1 MEKSLFIPIFATE
14 NEEVMAKILSIIPSP
29 QPISFSLIVCLG
41 ILMVFTSCGGDD
53 GINDK
58 EKEKEKENETAETI
72 SDDYEYKLPV
82 VFHVLYK
89 DKNDQKQYPSEAR
102 LKLVLDSVNAL
113 YKRNHMNITFIMA
126 EQDED
131 GKELSEKG
139 IMRHEID
146 STSMNPMNFIR
157 ESSKYGE
164 YTQNIHKFINIYLF
178 HYDKENEQSMGMS
191 VLPVMPSNHT
201 MEGVPD
207 TTATFLNNHT
217 KYANPWGVT
226 INSQYIQESQKW
238 GNINPMCAWNTLAHE
253 LGHYLGLLHTFSED
267 KCEEDDYCSDTKN
280 CDYEAYIDEVEL
292 FFKDIKEDATVSF
305 WDLPRRTDCQT
316 SEKYFAHN
324 VMDYMYTIAD
334 SLTTQQRKRTR
345 QVLNYCPSVPGLK
358 IKEPTTRGYGET
370 PSAPVLMRPRL
381 SGCPP
386 VRRSAKSPL

>member
-1 MEKSLFIPIFATE
+1 MKKNLLTR
-14 NEEVMAKILSIIPSP
+14 ILSIIPSP

-41 ILMVFTSCGGDD
+41 ILMAFSSCGGDD

-113 YKRNHMNITFIMA
+113 YKRNHMNITFTMA
-126 EQDED
+126 EKDED

-191 VLPVMPSNHT
+191 VLPVMPTDHT

-305 WDLPRRTDCQT
+305 WELPQRTDCQT

-334 SLTTQQRKRTR
+334 SLTNQQRKRTR
-345 QVLNYCPSVPGLK
+345 QVLNYCPSVPGVK

-370 PSAPVLMRPRL
+370 PSALVLMRPRL

>member
-1 MEKSLFIPIFATE
+1 MKKNLLTR
-14 NEEVMAKILSIIPSP
+14 ILSIIPSP

-164 YTQNIHKFINIYLF
+164 YTQNIHKFINVYLF

-191 VLPVMPSNHT
+191 VLPVMPSDHT

-253 LGHYLGLLHTFSED
+253 LGHYLGLLHTFSEN

-345 QVLNYCPSVPGLK
+345 QVLNYCPSVPGVK
-358 IKEPTTRGYGET
+358 IKETTTRGYGET

>member
-1 MEKSLFIPIFATE
+1 MKKNLLTR
-14 NEEVMAKILSIIPSP
+14 ILSIIPSP

-164 YTQNIHKFINIYLF
+164 YTQNIHKFINVYLF

-253 LGHYLGLLHTFSED
+253 LGHYLGLLHTFSEN

-358 IKEPTTRGYGET
+358 IKEPTTRGYGEI

>member
-1 MEKSLFIPIFATE
+1 MKKNLLTR
-14 NEEVMAKILSIIPSP
+14 ILSIIPSP

-113 YKRNHMNITFIMA
+113 YKRNHMNITFTMA
-126 EQDED
+126 EKDED

-164 YTQNIHKFINIYLF
+164 YTQNIHKFINVYLF

-191 VLPVMPSNHT
+191 VLPVMPSDHT

-253 LGHYLGLLHTFSED
+253 LGHYLGLLHTFSEN

-358 IKEPTTRGYGET
+358 IKEPTTRGYGEI

>member
-1 MEKSLFIPIFATE
+1 MKKNLLTR
-14 NEEVMAKILSIIPSP
+14 ILSIIPSP
-29 QPISFSLIVCLG
+29 QSISLSLIVCLG
-41 ILMVFTSCGGDD
+41 ILMAFASCGGDD
-53 GINDK
+53 GIND
-58 EKEKEKENETAETI
+58 KEKEKENETAETI

-113 YKRNHMNITFIMA
+113 YKRNHMNITFTMA
-126 EQDED
+126 EKDED

-305 WDLPRRTDCQT
+305 WELPQRTDCQT

-334 SLTTQQRKRTR
+334 SLTNQQRKRTR
-345 QVLNYCPSVPGLK
+345 QVLNYCPSVPGVK
-358 IKEPTTRGYGET
+358 IKEPTTRGYGEI

>member
-1 MEKSLFIPIFATE
+1 MKKNLLTR
-14 NEEVMAKILSIIPSP
+14 ILSIIPSP

-113 YKRNHMNITFIMA
+113 YKRNHMNITFTMA
-126 EQDED
+126 EKDED

-164 YTQNIHKFINIYLF
+164 YTQNIHKFINVYLF

-191 VLPVMPSNHT
+191 VLPVMPSDHT

-305 WDLPRRTDCQT
+305 WDLPQRTDCQT

-345 QVLNYCPSVPGLK
+345 QVLNYCPSVPGVK
-358 IKEPTTRGYGET
+358 IKEPTTRGYGEI

-381 SGCPP
+381 SG
-386 VRRSAKSPL
+386 PLLF

>member
-1 MEKSLFIPIFATE
+1 MKKNLLTR
-14 NEEVMAKILSIIPSP
+14 ILSIIPSP
-29 QPISFSLIVCLG
+29 QSISLSLIVCLG
-41 ILMVFTSCGGDD
+41 ILMAFASCGGDD
-53 GINDK
+53 GIND
-58 EKEKEKENETAETI
+58 KEKEKENETAETI

-253 LGHYLGLLHTFSED
+253 LGHYLGLLHTFSEN

-358 IKEPTTRGYGET
+358 IKEPTTRGYGEI

-386 VRRSAKSPL
+386 VRRSACQEIR

>member
-1 MEKSLFIPIFATE
+1 MKKNLLTR
-14 NEEVMAKILSIIPSP
+14 ILSIIPSP
-29 QPISFSLIVCLG
+29 QSISLSLIVCLG
-41 ILMVFTSCGGDD
+41 ILMAFASCGGDD
-53 GINDK
+53 GIND
-58 EKEKEKENETAETI
+58 KEKEKENETAETI

-113 YKRNHMNITFIMA
+113 YKRNHMNITFTMA
-126 EQDED
+126 EKDED
-131 GKELSEKG
+131 DKELSEKG

-164 YTQNIHKFINIYLF
+164 YTQNIHKFINVYLF

-253 LGHYLGLLHTFSED
+253 LGHYLGLLHTFSEN

-358 IKEPTTRGYGET
+358 IKEPTTRGYGEI

-386 VRRSAKSPL
+386 VRRSAQSPL

>member
-1 MEKSLFIPIFATE
+1 MKKNLLTR
-14 NEEVMAKILSIIPSP
+14 ILSIIPSP
-29 QPISFSLIVCLG
+29 QSISLSLIVCLG
-41 ILMVFTSCGGDD
+41 ILMAFASCGGDD
-53 GINDK
+53 GIND
-58 EKEKEKENETAETI
+58 KEKEKENETAETI

-113 YKRNHMNITFIMA
+113 YKRNHMNITFTMA
-126 EQDED
+126 EKDED

-191 VLPVMPSNHT
+191 VLPVMPSDHT

-305 WDLPRRTDCQT
+305 WELPQRTDCQT

-334 SLTTQQRKRTR
+334 SLTNQQRKRTR
-345 QVLNYCPSVPGLK
+345 QVLNYCPSVPGVK
-358 IKEPTTRGYGET
+358 IKEPTTRGYGEI

-386 VRRSAKSPL
+386 VRRSAQSPL

>member
-1 MEKSLFIPIFATE
+1 MKKNLLTR
-14 NEEVMAKILSIIPSP
+14 ILSIIPSP

-53 GINDK
+53 GVNDK

-113 YKRNHMNITFIMA
+113 YKRNHMNITFTMA
-126 EQDED
+126 EKDED

-191 VLPVMPSNHT
+191 VLPVMPSDHT

-226 INSQYIQESQKW
+226 INSQYILESQKW

-267 KCEEDDYCSDTKN
+267 KCEEDDFCSDTKN

-292 FFKDIKEDATVSF
+292 FFNDIKEAATVSF
-305 WDLPRRTDCQT
+305 WDLPQRTACQT

-334 SLTTQQRKRTR
+334 SLTNQQRKRTR
-345 QVLNYCPSVPGLK
+345 QVLNYCPSVPGVK
-358 IKEPTTRGYGET
+358 IKEPTTRGYGEI

-386 VRRSAKSPL
+386 VRRSAQSPL

>member
-1 MEKSLFIPIFATE
+1 MKKNLLTR
-14 NEEVMAKILSIIPSP
+14 ILSIIPSP

-191 VLPVMPSNHT
+191 VLPVMPSDHT

-226 INSQYIQESQKW
+226 INSQYILESQKW

-358 IKEPTTRGYGET
+358 IKEPTTRGYGEI

-386 VRRSAKSPL
+386 VRRSAQSPL

>member
-1 MEKSLFIPIFATE
+1 MKKKILNILNYILFISAIA
-14 NEEVMAKILSIIPSP
+14 ILS
-29 QPISFSLIVCLG
+29 
-41 ILMVFTSCGGDD
+41 SCGGDD
-53 GINDK
+53 GVNDK

-113 YKRNHMNITFIMA
+113 YKRNHMNITFTMA

-164 YTQNIHKFINIYLF
+164 YTQNIHKFINVYLF
-178 HYDKENEQSMGMS
+178 QYDKENEQSMGMS

-253 LGHYLGLLHTFSED
+253 LGHYLGLLHTFSEN

>member
-1 MEKSLFIPIFATE
+1 MKKNLLTR
-14 NEEVMAKILSIIPSP
+14 ILSIIPSP

-113 YKRNHMNITFIMA
+113 YKRNHMNITFTMA
-126 EQDED
+126 EKDED

-191 VLPVMPSNHT
+191 VLPVMPSDHT

-226 INSQYIQESQKW
+226 INSQYILESQKW

-305 WDLPRRTDCQT
+305 WELPQRTDCQT

-334 SLTTQQRKRTR
+334 SLTNQQRKRTR
-345 QVLNYCPSVPGLK
+345 QVLNYCPSVPGVK
-358 IKEPTTRGYGET
+358 IKEPTTRGYGEI

-386 VRRSAKSPL
+386 VRRSAQSPL

>member
-1 MEKSLFIPIFATE
+1 MKKNLLTR
-14 NEEVMAKILSIIPSP
+14 ILSIIPSP
-29 QPISFSLIVCLG
+29 QSISLSLIVCLG
-41 ILMVFTSCGGDD
+41 ILMAFASCGGDD
-53 GINDK
+53 GIND
-58 EKEKEKENETAETI
+58 KEKEKENETAETI

-113 YKRNHMNITFIMA
+113 YKRNHMNITFTMA
-126 EQDED
+126 EKDED

-146 STSMNPMNFIR
+146 STGMNPMNFIR

-191 VLPVMPSNHT
+191 VLPVMPSDHT

-226 INSQYIQESQKW
+226 INSQYILESQKW

-253 LGHYLGLLHTFSED
+253 LGHYLGLLHTFSEN

-345 QVLNYCPSVPGLK
+345 QVLNYCPSVPGVK
-358 IKEPTTRGYGET
+358 IKEPTTRGYGEI

>member
-1 MEKSLFIPIFATE
+1 MKKNLLTR
-14 NEEVMAKILSIIPSP
+14 ILSIIPSP
-29 QPISFSLIVCLG
+29 QSISLSLIVCLG
-41 ILMVFTSCGGDD
+41 ILMAFASCGGDD
-53 GINDK
+53 GIND
-58 EKEKEKENETAETI
+58 KEKEKENETAETI

-164 YTQNIHKFINIYLF
+164 YTQNIHKFINVYLF
-178 HYDKENEQSMGMS
+178 QYDKENEQSMGMS
-191 VLPVMPSNHT
+191 VLPVMPSDHT

-253 LGHYLGLLHTFSED
+253 LGHYLGLLHTFSEN

-305 WDLPRRTDCQT
+305 WDLPQRTDCQT

-345 QVLNYCPSVPGLK
+345 QVLNYCPSVPGVK

>member
-1 MEKSLFIPIFATE
+1 MKKNLLTR
-14 NEEVMAKILSIIPSP
+14 ILSIIPSP
-29 QPISFSLIVCLG
+29 QSISLSLIVCLG
-41 ILMVFTSCGGDD
+41 ILMAFASCGGDD
-53 GINDK
+53 GIND
-58 EKEKEKENETAETI
+58 KEKEKENETAETI

-113 YKRNHMNITFIMA
+113 YKRNHMNITFTMA
-126 EQDED
+126 EKDED

-191 VLPVMPSNHT
+191 VLPVMPSDHT

-226 INSQYIQESQKW
+226 INSQYILESQKW

-305 WDLPRRTDCQT
+305 WELPQRTDCQT

-334 SLTTQQRKRTR
+334 SLTNQQRKRTR
-345 QVLNYCPSVPGLK
+345 QVLNYCPSVPGVK
-358 IKEPTTRGYGET
+358 IKEPTTRGYGEI

-386 VRRSAKSPL
+386 VRRSAQSPL

>member
-1 MEKSLFIPIFATE
+1 MNNKNYILFISAIA
-14 NEEVMAKILSIIPSP
+14 ILS
-29 QPISFSLIVCLG
+29 
-41 ILMVFTSCGGDD
+41 SCGGDD
-53 GINDK
+53 GIND
-58 EKEKEKENETAETI
+58 KEKEKENETAETI

-113 YKRNHMNITFIMA
+113 YKRNHMNITFTMA
-126 EQDED
+126 EKDED

-139 IMRHEID
+139 IIRHEID

-178 HYDKENEQSMGMS
+178 QYDKENEQSMGMS
-191 VLPVMPSNHT
+191 VLPVMPSDHT

-253 LGHYLGLLHTFSED
+253 LGHYLGLLHTFSEN

-305 WDLPRRTDCQT
+305 WELPQRTDCQT

-334 SLTTQQRKRTR
+334 SLTNQQRKRTR
-345 QVLNYCPSVPGLK
+345 QVLNYCPSVPGVK
-358 IKEPTTRGYGET
+358 IKEPTTRGYGEI

>member
-1 MEKSLFIPIFATE
+1 MKKNLLTR
-14 NEEVMAKILSIIPSP
+14 ILSIIPSP
-29 QPISFSLIVCLG
+29 QSISLSLIVCLG

-113 YKRNHMNITFIMA
+113 YKRNHMNITFTMA
-126 EQDED
+126 EKDED

-178 HYDKENEQSMGMS
+178 QYDKENEQSMGMS
-191 VLPVMPSNHT
+191 VLPVMPSDHT

-226 INSQYIQESQKW
+226 INSQYILESQKW

-253 LGHYLGLLHTFSED
+253 LGHYLGLLHTFSEN

-305 WDLPRRTDCQT
+305 WDLPQRTDCQT

-358 IKEPTTRGYGET
+358 IKEPTTRGYGEI

>member
-1 MEKSLFIPIFATE
+1 MKKNLLTR
-14 NEEVMAKILSIIPSP
+14 ILSIIPSP
-29 QPISFSLIVCLG
+29 QSISFSLIVCLG
-41 ILMVFTSCGGDD
+41 ILMAFASCGGDD
-53 GINDK
+53 GVNDK

-113 YKRNHMNITFIMA
+113 YKRNHMNITFTMA

-191 VLPVMPSNHT
+191 VLPVMPSDHT

-226 INSQYIQESQKW
+226 INSQYILESQKW

-253 LGHYLGLLHTFSED
+253 LGHYLGLLHTFSEN
-267 KCEEDDYCSDTKN
+267 KCEEDDFCSDTKN

-345 QVLNYCPSVPGLK
+345 QVLNYCPSVPGVK
-358 IKEPTTRGYGET
+358 IKEPTTRGYGEI

>member
-1 MEKSLFIPIFATE
+1 MKKNLLTR
-14 NEEVMAKILSIIPSP
+14 ILSIIPSP

-178 HYDKENEQSMGMS
+178 QYDKENEQSMGMS
-191 VLPVMPSNHT
+191 VLPVMPSDHT

-253 LGHYLGLLHTFSED
+253 LGHYLGLLHTFSEN

-358 IKEPTTRGYGET
+358 IKEPTTRGYGEI